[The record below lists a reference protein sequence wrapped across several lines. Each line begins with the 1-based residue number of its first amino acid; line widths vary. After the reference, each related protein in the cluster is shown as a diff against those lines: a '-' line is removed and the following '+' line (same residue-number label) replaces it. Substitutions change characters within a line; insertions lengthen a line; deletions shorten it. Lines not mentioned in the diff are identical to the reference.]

1 MSCSLFLTDLPAD
14 ELDDKQLPG
23 EFSYSIYGG
32 FHKWGIPKTVGLYHV
47 YIYIYKRLYIQL
59 FSTTPVPKK
68 VQRQLS
74 LLNVAGNWDGT
85 MHSGTL

>member
-1 MSCSLFLTDLPAD
+1 MGNPQDGWFINN
-14 ELDDKQLPG
+14 G
-23 EFSYSIYGG
+23 N
-32 FHKWGIPKTVGLYHV
+32 HV
-47 YIYIYKRLYIQL
+47 YIIYIYKRLYIQL

-85 MHSGTL
+85 MRSGTL